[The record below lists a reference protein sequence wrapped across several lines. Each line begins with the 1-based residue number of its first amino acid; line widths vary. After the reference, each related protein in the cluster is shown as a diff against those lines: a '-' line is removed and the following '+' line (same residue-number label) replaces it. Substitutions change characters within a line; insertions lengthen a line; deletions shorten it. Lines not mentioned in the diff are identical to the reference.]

1 MSTALSGAF
10 AARKMTVTGSS
21 ARARVARG
29 EPAPPSSREQPASA
43 RAHRSGC
50 ARAAAKAS
58 LPDSIA
64 GLRLRGVTEML
75 PDGVAGLMTLFDPHR
90 IADPYPAYAWLR
102 ASRPVWRPVERVY
115 VLSRHED
122 CAAVLRDPRF
132 GRAEGGRLG
141 LRPLGQGAE
150 GESERPAVRS
160 FLALNPPDHTRL
172 RRLVSRAFTPA
183 RVRDLG
189 PRIEAIAAE
198 LIKTASASGEPVDLI
213 EALASPLPVT
223 VISELLGVP
232 SADYDQ
238 LVGWSDALARGLD
251 PAFLTSSE
259 DRERQQVAR
268 AEFGA
273 YLSDLI
279 AERRRSPGD
288 DLVSALAGVT
298 DDGDV
303 LSEEELIATCI
314 LLLVAGHETT
324 TSLMGSAVLGL
335 IEHPDQLARLRT
347 EPELMAGAVEGFLP
361 YDPPRPLTARVALT
375 DATIGPLS
383 VPAGSAAMMLI
394 GAANRDPA
402 LCANPDDLDITR
414 PPTHHVS
421 FGQGIHFCLGA
432 PLARLETQ
440 IVLRLLLERPDDL
453 RLAGEPAWKE
463 NTVLRG
469 LRYLPVTFGGR

>member
-1 MSTALSGAF
+1 
-10 AARKMTVTGSS
+10 
-21 ARARVARG
+21 
-29 EPAPPSSREQPASA
+29 
-43 RAHRSGC
+43 
-50 ARAAAKAS
+50 
-58 LPDSIA
+58 
-64 GLRLRGVTEML
+64 ML
-75 PDGVAGLMTLFDPHR
+75 ADGVEGLMTLFDPHR
-90 IADPYPAYAWLR
+90 VADPYPTYAWLR
-102 ASRPVWRPVERVY
+102 AARPIWRPVERVY
-115 VLSRHED
+115 VLSRQED

-132 GRAEGGRLG
+132 GRAESGRLG
-141 LRPLGQGAE
+141 LRRLGQGAE
-150 GESERPAVRS
+150 VTAERPAVRS

-183 RVRDLG
+183 RVGDLG
-189 PRIEAIAAE
+189 PRIEAIAAG
-198 LIKTASASGEPVDLI
+198 LIETASASGGRVDLI

-232 SADYDQ
+232 PADYDR
-238 LVGWSDALARGLD
+238 LVSWSDALARGLD
-251 PAFLTSSE
+251 PGFLISAE

-273 YLSDLI
+273 YLAELI
-279 AERRRSPGD
+279 DERRRSPGD
-288 DLVSALAGVT
+288 DLVSALVT
-298 DDGDV
+298 VADDDGDV

-335 IEHPDQLARLRT
+335 IQHPQQLALLRA
-347 EPELMAGAVEGFLP
+347 EPELMTNAVEEFLR
-361 YDPPRPLTARVALT
+361 YDPPVQLTARVALT
-375 DATIGPLS
+375 DASIAA
-383 VPAGSAAMMLI
+383 VPVAAGSAALMLV

-402 LCANPDDLDITR
+402 LCPDPERLDITR
-414 PPTHHVS
+414 PPTRHVS

-440 IVLRLLLERPDDL
+440 IVLRLLLQRPDDL

-469 LRYLPVTFGGR
+469 LRCLPVTFGGEGHPA

>member
-1 MSTALSGAF
+1 
-10 AARKMTVTGSS
+10 
-21 ARARVARG
+21 
-29 EPAPPSSREQPASA
+29 
-43 RAHRSGC
+43 
-50 ARAAAKAS
+50 
-58 LPDSIA
+58 
-64 GLRLRGVTEML
+64 ML
-75 PDGVAGLMTLFDPHR
+75 ADGVAGLMTLFDPHR
-90 IADPYPAYAWLR
+90 VADPYPTYAWLR
-102 ASRPVWRPVERVY
+102 AARPVWRPTERVF

-132 GRAEGGRLG
+132 GRSEEG
-141 LRPLGQGAE
+141 LRARPAGPA
-150 GESERPAVRS
+150 GEVSAGGPAVRS

-198 LIKTASASGEPVDLI
+198 LIDTASASGGPVDLI
-213 EALASPLPVT
+213 TALASPLPVT

-232 SADYDQ
+232 AADYDR
-238 LVGWSDALARGLD
+238 LVAWSDALARGLD
-251 PAFLTSSE
+251 PGFLISAE
-259 DRERQQVAR
+259 DRERQQLAR

-273 YLSDLI
+273 YLSELI

-288 DLVSALAGVT
+288 DLVSALAGVV

-335 IEHPDQLARLRT
+335 LQHPGQLARLRA
-347 EPELMAGAVEGFLP
+347 EPGLMTGAVEEFLR
-361 YDPPRPLTARVALT
+361 YDPPVQLTARVALT
-375 DATIGPLS
+375 DASIGVLP
-383 VPAGSAAMMLI
+383 VPAGSAALMLV

-402 LCANPDDLDITR
+402 LCANPDELDITR

-440 IVLRLLLERPDDL
+440 IVLRLLLQRPDDL
-453 RLAGEPAWKE
+453 FQAGEPAWKE

-469 LRYLPVTFGGR
+469 LRSLPVAFRRP

>member
-1 MSTALSGAF
+1 
-10 AARKMTVTGSS
+10 
-21 ARARVARG
+21 
-29 EPAPPSSREQPASA
+29 
-43 RAHRSGC
+43 
-50 ARAAAKAS
+50 
-58 LPDSIA
+58 
-64 GLRLRGVTEML
+64 ML
-75 PDGVAGLMTLFDPHR
+75 ADGVAGLMALFDPR
-90 IADPYPAYAWLR
+90 RVADPYPTYAWLR
-102 ASRPVWRPVERVY
+102 EARPVWRPVERVY
-115 VLSRHED
+115 VLSRPED

-132 GRAEGGRLG
+132 GRREGGRLG
-141 LRPLGQGAE
+141 LRRLGRDAGMPAE
-150 GESERPAVRS
+150 PPAVRS
-160 FLALNPPDHTRL
+160 FLMLNPPDHTRL

-189 PRIEAIAAE
+189 PRIEAIAAG
-198 LIKTASASGEPVDLI
+198 LITTASASTGPVDLI
-213 EALASPLPVT
+213 ETLASPLPVT

-232 SADYDQ
+232 SADYDR
-238 LVGWSDALARGLD
+238 LVAWSDALARGLD
-251 PAFLTSSE
+251 PALLIPAE

-273 YLSDLI
+273 YLADLI

-288 DLVSALAGVT
+288 DLVSALASVT
-298 DDGDV
+298 DGGDV

-324 TSLMGSAVLGL
+324 TSLIGSAVLGL
-335 IEHPDQLARLRT
+335 IKHPDQFARLRA
-347 EPELMAGAVEGFLP
+347 EPELMAGAVEEFLR
-361 YDPPRPLTARVALT
+361 YDPPVQLTARVALT
-375 DATIGPLS
+375 EASIGAQS
-383 VPAGSAAMMLI
+383 VPAGAAALMLV
-394 GAANRDPA
+394 GAANRDPS
-402 LCANPDDLDITR
+402 LCADPERLDITR

-469 LRYLPVTFGGR
+469 LRYLPVTFGRGTQSV

>member
-1 MSTALSGAF
+1 
-10 AARKMTVTGSS
+10 
-21 ARARVARG
+21 
-29 EPAPPSSREQPASA
+29 
-43 RAHRSGC
+43 
-50 ARAAAKAS
+50 
-58 LPDSIA
+58 
-64 GLRLRGVTEML
+64 ML
-75 PDGVAGLMTLFDPHR
+75 ADGVEGLMTLFDPHR
-90 IADPYPAYAWLR
+90 VADPYPTYAWLR
-102 ASRPVWRPVERVY
+102 AARPIWRPVERVY
-115 VLSRHED
+115 VLSRQED

-132 GRAEGGRLG
+132 GRAESGRLG
-141 LRPLGQGAE
+141 LRRLGQGAE
-150 GESERPAVRS
+150 VTAERPAVRS

-183 RVRDLG
+183 RVGDLG
-189 PRIEAIAAE
+189 PRIEAIAAG
-198 LIKTASASGEPVDLI
+198 LIETASASGGRVDLI

-232 SADYDQ
+232 PADYDR
-238 LVGWSDALARGLD
+238 LVSWSDALARGLD
-251 PAFLTSSE
+251 PGFLISAE

-273 YLSDLI
+273 YLAELI
-279 AERRRSPGD
+279 DERRRSPGD
-288 DLVSALAGVT
+288 DLVSALVT
-298 DDGDV
+298 VADDGDV

-335 IEHPDQLARLRT
+335 IQHPQQLALLRA
-347 EPELMAGAVEGFLP
+347 EPELMTNAVEEFLR
-361 YDPPRPLTARVALT
+361 YDPPVQLTARVALT
-375 DATIGPLS
+375 DASIAA
-383 VPAGSAAMMLI
+383 VPVAAGSAALMLV

-402 LCANPDDLDITR
+402 LCPDPERLDITR
-414 PPTHHVS
+414 PPTRHVS

-440 IVLRLLLERPDDL
+440 IVLRLLLQRPDDL

-469 LRYLPVTFGGR
+469 LRCLPVTFGGEGHPA

>member
-1 MSTALSGAF
+1 
-10 AARKMTVTGSS
+10 
-21 ARARVARG
+21 
-29 EPAPPSSREQPASA
+29 
-43 RAHRSGC
+43 
-50 ARAAAKAS
+50 
-58 LPDSIA
+58 
-64 GLRLRGVTEML
+64 
-75 PDGVAGLMTLFDPHR
+75 MTLFDPHR
-90 IADPYPAYAWLR
+90 VADPYPTYAWLR
-102 ASRPVWRPVERVY
+102 AARPIWRPVERVY

-132 GRAEGGRLG
+132 GRAEGGRLEM
-141 LRPLGQGAE
+141 RRVGQGTEVTA
-150 GESERPAVRS
+150 ERPAVRS

-172 RRLVSRAFTPA
+172 RKLVSRAFTPA

-189 PRIEAIAAE
+189 PRIEAIAGG
-198 LIKTASASGEPVDLI
+198 LIEAASAPGERVDLI

-232 SADYDQ
+232 PADYDR
-238 LVGWSDALARGLD
+238 LVSWSDALARGLD
-251 PAFLTSSE
+251 PGFLISAE

-273 YLSDLI
+273 YLTELI
-279 AERRRSPGD
+279 DQRRRSPGD
-288 DLVSALAGVT
+288 DLVSALGTGA
-298 DDGDV
+298 DGDV

-335 IEHPDQLARLRT
+335 IQHPKQLALLRA
-347 EPELMAGAVEGFLP
+347 EPELMADAVEEFLR
-361 YDPPRPLTARVALT
+361 YDPPVQLTARVALT
-375 DATIGPLS
+375 DASIGP
-383 VPAGSAAMMLI
+383 VPIAAGSAALMLV

-402 LCANPDDLDITR
+402 LCPDPERLDVTR
-414 PPTHHVS
+414 PPTRHVS

-440 IVLRLLLERPDDL
+440 IVLRLLLRRPDDL
-453 RLAGEPAWKE
+453 RLAGEPVWKE

-469 LRYLPVTFGGR
+469 LRSLPGTFGQQCTAADQQCCGQL

>member
-1 MSTALSGAF
+1 
-10 AARKMTVTGSS
+10 
-21 ARARVARG
+21 
-29 EPAPPSSREQPASA
+29 
-43 RAHRSGC
+43 
-50 ARAAAKAS
+50 
-58 LPDSIA
+58 
-64 GLRLRGVTEML
+64 ML
-75 PDGVAGLMTLFDPHR
+75 ADGVAGLMTLFDPR
-90 IADPYPAYAWLR
+90 RVADPYPTYAWLR
-102 ASRPVWRPVERVY
+102 ESRPVWHPTERVF

-132 GRAEGGRLG
+132 GRSAAGRLG
-141 LRPLGQGAE
+141 ARSPGPA
-150 GESERPAVRS
+150 GEPAGDEPVVRS

-198 LIKTASASGEPVDLI
+198 LIDAARASAGPVDLI
-213 EALASPLPVT
+213 AALASPLPVT

-232 SADYDQ
+232 AANYDR
-238 LVGWSDALARGLD
+238 LVAWSDALARGLD
-251 PAFLTSSE
+251 PGFLISAE
-259 DRERQQVAR
+259 DRERQQLAR

-273 YLSDLI
+273 YLSELI
-279 AERRRSPGD
+279 GQRRRSPGD
-288 DLVSALAGVT
+288 DLVSALVGVV

-324 TSLMGSAVLGL
+324 TSLLGSAVLGL
-335 IEHPDQLARLRT
+335 LQHPDQLARLRA
-347 EPELMAGAVEGFLP
+347 EPGLMTGAVEEFLR
-361 YDPPRPLTARVALT
+361 YDPPVQLTARVALT
-375 DATIGPLS
+375 DASIGARA
-383 VPAGSAAMMLI
+383 VPAGSIALMLI

-402 LCANPDDLDITR
+402 LCADPDDLDITR

-440 IVLRLLLERPDDL
+440 IVLRLLLQRPDDL
-453 RLAGEPAWKE
+453 ELAGEPTWKE
-463 NTVLRG
+463 NTILRG
-469 LRYLPVTFGGR
+469 LRGLPVTFRRP

>member
-1 MSTALSGAF
+1 
-10 AARKMTVTGSS
+10 
-21 ARARVARG
+21 
-29 EPAPPSSREQPASA
+29 
-43 RAHRSGC
+43 
-50 ARAAAKAS
+50 
-58 LPDSIA
+58 
-64 GLRLRGVTEML
+64 ML
-75 PDGVAGLMTLFDPHR
+75 ADGVAGLMTLFDPHR
-90 IADPYPAYAWLR
+90 VADPYPTYAWLR
-102 ASRPVWRPVERVY
+102 ENRPVWRPVERVY

-132 GRAEGGRLG
+132 GRREGGRLG
-141 LRPLGQGAE
+141 LRRLGQDAGMPAE
-150 GESERPAVRS
+150 PPAVRS
-160 FLALNPPDHTRL
+160 FLMLNPPDHTRL

-198 LIKTASASGEPVDLI
+198 LIKTASASTGPVDLI

-232 SADYDQ
+232 SADYDR
-238 LVGWSDALARGLD
+238 LVAWSDALARGLD
-251 PAFLTSSE
+251 PAFLIPAE
-259 DRERQQVAR
+259 DRERQQAAR

-273 YLSDLI
+273 YLADLI

-288 DLVSALAGVT
+288 DLVSALASVT
-298 DDGDV
+298 DGGDV

-324 TSLMGSAVLGL
+324 TSLIGSAVLGL
-335 IEHPDQLARLRT
+335 IQHPDQLARLRA
-347 EPELMAGAVEGFLP
+347 EPELMAGAVEEFLR
-361 YDPPRPLTARVALT
+361 YDPPVQLTARVALT
-375 DATIGPLS
+375 EAGIGALPA
-383 VPAGSAAMMLI
+383 PAGAAALMLV
-394 GAANRDPA
+394 GAANRDPS
-402 LCANPDDLDITR
+402 LCADPERLDITR

-440 IVLRLLLERPDDL
+440 IVLRLLLERPDEL
-453 RLAGEPAWKE
+453 RLAGQPAWKE

-469 LRYLPVTFGGR
+469 LRYLPVAVHGR

>member
-1 MSTALSGAF
+1 
-10 AARKMTVTGSS
+10 
-21 ARARVARG
+21 
-29 EPAPPSSREQPASA
+29 
-43 RAHRSGC
+43 
-50 ARAAAKAS
+50 
-58 LPDSIA
+58 
-64 GLRLRGVTEML
+64 ML
-75 PDGVAGLMTLFDPHR
+75 ADGVAGLMTLFDPHR
-90 IADPYPAYAWLR
+90 VADPYPTYAWLR
-102 ASRPVWRPVERVY
+102 AARPVWRPVERVH

-132 GRAEGGRLG
+132 GRGEGRLG
-141 LRPLGQGAE
+141 MRRLGRNAE
-150 GESERPAVRS
+150 VVAEQPAVRS

-189 PRIEAIAAE
+189 PRIEAVAAE
-198 LIKTASASGEPVDLI
+198 LIKAARASGEPVDLI

-232 SADYDQ
+232 AEDYDR

-251 PAFLTSSE
+251 PAFLISID

-273 YLSDLI
+273 YLTELI
-279 AERRRSPGD
+279 AERRRSPGG
-288 DLVSALAGVT
+288 DLVSALIGVA

-324 TSLMGSAVLGL
+324 TSLIGSAVLEL
-335 IEHPDQLARLRT
+335 IRHPDQLARLRA
-347 EPELMAGAVEGFLP
+347 EPELMAGAVEEFLR
-361 YDPPRPLTARVALT
+361 YDPPVQLTARVALT
-375 DATIGPLS
+375 DASIGA
-383 VPAGSAAMMLI
+383 VPVAAGSAALMLV
-394 GAANRDPA
+394 GAANRDPT
-402 LCANPDDLDITR
+402 LCADPERLDIAR
-414 PPTHHVS
+414 PPTRHLS

-453 RLAGEPAWKE
+453 LLAGEPVWKE

-469 LRYLPVTFGGR
+469 LRSLPVTFAR

>member
-1 MSTALSGAF
+1 
-10 AARKMTVTGSS
+10 
-21 ARARVARG
+21 
-29 EPAPPSSREQPASA
+29 
-43 RAHRSGC
+43 
-50 ARAAAKAS
+50 
-58 LPDSIA
+58 
-64 GLRLRGVTEML
+64 ML
-75 PDGVAGLMTLFDPHR
+75 ADGVAGLMTLFDPHR
-90 IADPYPAYAWLR
+90 VADPYPTYAWLR
-102 ASRPVWRPVERVY
+102 ASRPVWQATERVF

-132 GRAEGGRLG
+132 GRSEAGRLG
-141 LRPLGQGAE
+141 ARGPGPA
-150 GESERPAVRS
+150 GEPAADEPVVRS

-198 LIKTASASGEPVDLI
+198 LIDAARASAGPVDLI
-213 EALASPLPVT
+213 AALASPLPVT

-232 SADYDQ
+232 AADYDR
-238 LVGWSDALARGLD
+238 LVAWSDALARGLD
-251 PAFLTSSE
+251 PGFLISAE
-259 DRERQQVAR
+259 DRERQQRAR

-273 YLSDLI
+273 YLSELI
-279 AERRRSPGD
+279 GQRRRSPGD
-288 DLVSALAGVT
+288 DLVSALVGVV

-335 IEHPDQLARLRT
+335 LQHPDQLARLRA
-347 EPELMAGAVEGFLP
+347 EPGLMTGAVEEFLR
-361 YDPPRPLTARVALT
+361 YDPPVQLTARVALA
-375 DATIGPLS
+375 DAIIGAQP
-383 VPAGSAAMMLI
+383 VPAGSIALMLI

-402 LCANPDDLDITR
+402 LCADPDDLDITR

-440 IVLRLLLERPDDL
+440 IVLRLLLQRPDDL
-453 RLAGEPAWKE
+453 GLAGEPTWKE
-463 NTVLRG
+463 NTILRG
-469 LRYLPVTFGGR
+469 LRGLPVTFRRP

>member
-1 MSTALSGAF
+1 
-10 AARKMTVTGSS
+10 
-21 ARARVARG
+21 
-29 EPAPPSSREQPASA
+29 
-43 RAHRSGC
+43 
-50 ARAAAKAS
+50 
-58 LPDSIA
+58 
-64 GLRLRGVTEML
+64 ML
-75 PDGVAGLMTLFDPHR
+75 ADGVAGLMTLFDPHR
-90 IADPYPAYAWLR
+90 VADPYPTYAWLR
-102 ASRPVWRPVERVY
+102 EARPVWQPVERLY

-141 LRPLGQGAE
+141 LRRVGQDAGAMVA
-150 GESERPAVRS
+150 ERPAVRS

-189 PRIEAIAAE
+189 PRIEATAAE
-198 LIKTASASGEPVDLI
+198 LIETAAASAAAGGPVDLI

-232 SADYDQ
+232 SADYDR

-251 PAFLTSSE
+251 PAFLISAE
-259 DRERQQVAR
+259 DREREQVAR
-268 AEFGA
+268 AEFSA
-273 YLSDLI
+273 YLTGLI

-288 DLVSALAGVT
+288 DLVSALVGVA
-298 DDGDV
+298 DDGDM

-335 IEHPDQLARLRT
+335 LQHPGQLARLRA
-347 EPELMAGAVEGFLP
+347 EPELMAGAVEEFLR
-361 YDPPRPLTARVALT
+361 YDPPVQLTARVALT
-375 DATIGPLS
+375 DAGIGPVP
-383 VPAGSAAMMLI
+383 VPAGSAALMLV
-394 GAANRDPA
+394 GAANRDPS
-402 LCANPDDLDITR
+402 LCADPERLDITR

-440 IVLRLLLERPDDL
+440 IVLRLLLERRDDL

-469 LRYLPVTFGGR
+469 LRFLPVTFHGR

>member
-1 MSTALSGAF
+1 
-10 AARKMTVTGSS
+10 
-21 ARARVARG
+21 
-29 EPAPPSSREQPASA
+29 
-43 RAHRSGC
+43 
-50 ARAAAKAS
+50 
-58 LPDSIA
+58 
-64 GLRLRGVTEML
+64 ML
-75 PDGVAGLMTLFDPHR
+75 ADGVAGLMTLFDPHR
-90 IADPYPAYAWLR
+90 VADPYPTYAWLR
-102 ASRPVWRPVERVY
+102 AARPIWRPVERVY

-132 GRAEGGRLG
+132 GRAEEGRRG
-141 LRPLGQGAE
+141 LRRVGQGAE
-150 GESERPAVRS
+150 VTERPAVRS

-172 RRLVSRAFTPA
+172 RGLVSRAFTPA

-198 LIKTASASGEPVDLI
+198 LIETASTHDGPVDLI
-213 EALASPLPVT
+213 GALASPLPVT

-232 SADYDQ
+232 SADYDR
-238 LVGWSDALARGLD
+238 LVAWSDALARGLD
-251 PAFLTSSE
+251 PAFLISAE
-259 DRERQQVAR
+259 DRERQQLAR

-273 YLSDLI
+273 YLRDLI
-279 AERRRSPGD
+279 AERRHSPGG
-288 DLVSALAGVT
+288 DLVSALAGVV

-335 IEHPDQLARLRT
+335 LEHPDQLARLRA
-347 EPELMAGAVEGFLP
+347 EPELMAGAVEEFLR
-361 YDPPRPLTARVALT
+361 YDPPVQLTARVALT
-375 DATIGPLS
+375 DASIGALPVS
-383 VPAGSAAMMLI
+383 AGSAALMLM
-394 GAANRDPA
+394 GAANRDPG
-402 LCANPDDLDITR
+402 LCDKPEDLDITR

-440 IVLRLLLERPDDL
+440 IVLRLLLDRLDDL
-453 RLAGEPAWKE
+453 RLAGEPSWKE

-469 LRYLPVTFGGR
+469 LRYLPVAFGQGNLPSVELVQVHQAGITVAG

>member
-1 MSTALSGAF
+1 
-10 AARKMTVTGSS
+10 
-21 ARARVARG
+21 
-29 EPAPPSSREQPASA
+29 
-43 RAHRSGC
+43 
-50 ARAAAKAS
+50 
-58 LPDSIA
+58 
-64 GLRLRGVTEML
+64 ML
-75 PDGVAGLMTLFDPHR
+75 ADGVAGLMTLFDPHR
-90 IADPYPAYAWLR
+90 VADPYPTYAWLR
-102 ASRPVWRPVERVY
+102 SARPIWQPLERVY
-115 VLSRHED
+115 VLSRHDD

-141 LRPLGQGAE
+141 LRRVGQDLGVAE
-150 GESERPAVRS
+150 ERPAVRS

-189 PRIEAIAAE
+189 PRIEATAAE

-232 SADYDQ
+232 AADYDR

-251 PAFLTSSE
+251 PAFLIPAE
-259 DRERQQVAR
+259 DRERQQAAR
-268 AEFGA
+268 AEFSG
-273 YLSDLI
+273 YLAGLI
-279 AERRRSPGD
+279 AERRRSPGG
-288 DLVSALAGVT
+288 DLVSALVSVA

-303 LSEEELIATCI
+303 LTEEELIATCI

-335 IEHPDQLARLRT
+335 IQHPDQRARLRA
-347 EPELMAGAVEGFLP
+347 EPELMASAVEEFLR
-361 YDPPRPLTARVALT
+361 YDPPVQLTARVALT
-375 DATIGPLS
+375 DASIGTLP
-383 VPAGSAAMMLI
+383 VPAGSAAVMLI
-394 GAANRDPA
+394 GAANRDPG
-402 LCANPDDLDITR
+402 LCADPERLDITR

-469 LRYLPVTFGGR
+469 LRYLPVTFGKR

>member
-1 MSTALSGAF
+1 
-10 AARKMTVTGSS
+10 
-21 ARARVARG
+21 
-29 EPAPPSSREQPASA
+29 
-43 RAHRSGC
+43 
-50 ARAAAKAS
+50 
-58 LPDSIA
+58 
-64 GLRLRGVTEML
+64 VTETL
-75 PDGVAGLMTLFDPHR
+75 ADGVAGLMTLFDPHR
-90 IADPYPAYAWLR
+90 VADPYPTYAWLR
-102 ASRPVWRPVERVY
+102 AARPLWRPTERVY

-132 GRAEGGRLG
+132 GRSEEG
-141 LRPLGQGAE
+141 LRVRRAGPA
-150 GESERPAVRS
+150 GEATADEPAVRS

-198 LIKTASASGEPVDLI
+198 LIDTASASGGPVDLI
-213 EALASPLPVT
+213 AALASPLPVT

-232 SADYDQ
+232 SADYDR
-238 LVGWSDALARGLD
+238 LVAWSDALARGLD
-251 PAFLTSSE
+251 PGFLISAE
-259 DRERQQVAR
+259 DRERQQLAR
-268 AEFGA
+268 VEFGA
-273 YLSDLI
+273 YLSELI

-288 DLVSALAGVT
+288 DLVSALAGVV

-335 IEHPDQLARLRT
+335 LQHPDQLARLRA
-347 EPELMAGAVEGFLP
+347 EPGLMTGAVEEFLR
-361 YDPPRPLTARVALT
+361 YDPPVQLTARVALT
-375 DATIGPLS
+375 DASIGARP
-383 VPAGSAAMMLI
+383 VAAGSAALMLL

-414 PPTHHVS
+414 PPTHHLS

-440 IVLRLLLERPDDL
+440 IVLRLLLQRPDDL
-453 RLAGEPAWKE
+453 GLAGEPAWKE

-469 LRYLPVTFGGR
+469 LRSLPVTFRRP

>member
-1 MSTALSGAF
+1 MLADGA
-10 AARKMTVTGSS
+10 
-21 ARARVARG
+21 
-29 EPAPPSSREQPASA
+29 
-43 RAHRSGC
+43 
-50 ARAAAKAS
+50 
-58 LPDSIA
+58 
-64 GLRLRGVTEML
+64 
-75 PDGVAGLMTLFDPHR
+75 AGLMTLFDPHR
-90 IADPYPAYAWLR
+90 VADPYPTYAWLR
-102 ASRPVWRPVERVY
+102 AARPIWRPVERVY

-132 GRAEGGRLG
+132 GRAEEGRLG
-141 LRPLGQGAE
+141 LRRVGDNAQVTT
-150 GESERPAVRS
+150 ERPAVRS

-172 RRLVSRAFTPA
+172 RRLVSRAFTSA

-198 LIKTASASGEPVDLI
+198 LIETASASGGPVDLI
-213 EALASPLPVT
+213 AALASPLPVT

-232 SADYDQ
+232 SADYDR

-251 PAFLTSSE
+251 PAFLISAE

-268 AEFGA
+268 AEFSA
-273 YLSDLI
+273 YLSELI
-279 AERRRSPGD
+279 AERRRAPGD

-298 DDGDV
+298 DGGDV
-303 LSEEELIATCI
+303 LTEEELIATCI

-335 IEHPDQLARLRT
+335 LQHPDQLARLRA
-347 EPELMAGAVEGFLP
+347 EPELVAGAVEEFLR
-361 YDPPRPLTARVALT
+361 YDPPVQLTARIALT
-375 DATIGPLS
+375 DASIGALPVS
-383 VPAGSAAMMLI
+383 AGSAVMMLI
-394 GAANRDPA
+394 GAANRDPSV
-402 LCANPDDLDITR
+402 CDDPERLDITR
-414 PPTHHVS
+414 PPSHHVS

-440 IVLRLLLERPDDL
+440 IVLRLLLQRPDDL

-469 LRYLPVTFGGR
+469 LRNLPVSFGRETHPT

>member
-1 MSTALSGAF
+1 
-10 AARKMTVTGSS
+10 
-21 ARARVARG
+21 
-29 EPAPPSSREQPASA
+29 
-43 RAHRSGC
+43 
-50 ARAAAKAS
+50 
-58 LPDSIA
+58 
-64 GLRLRGVTEML
+64 ML
-75 PDGVAGLMTLFDPHR
+75 ADGVAGLMALFDPR
-90 IADPYPAYAWLR
+90 RVADPYPTYAWLR
-102 ASRPVWRPVERVY
+102 EARPLWRPVERVY
-115 VLSRHED
+115 VLSRQED

-132 GRAEGGRLG
+132 GRREGGRLG
-141 LRPLGQGAE
+141 LGRLGRDAGMPAE
-150 GESERPAVRS
+150 PPAVRS
-160 FLALNPPDHTRL
+160 FLMLNPPDHTRL

-189 PRIEAIAAE
+189 PRIEAIAAG
-198 LIKTASASGEPVDLI
+198 LITTASASTGPVDLI
-213 EALASPLPVT
+213 ETLASPLPVT

-232 SADYDQ
+232 SADYDR
-238 LVGWSDALARGLD
+238 LVAWSDALARGLD
-251 PAFLTSSE
+251 PAFLIPAE

-273 YLSDLI
+273 YLADLI

-288 DLVSALAGVT
+288 DLVSALASVT
-298 DDGDV
+298 DGGDV

-324 TSLMGSAVLGL
+324 TSLIGSAVLGL
-335 IEHPDQLARLRT
+335 IKHPDQFARLRA
-347 EPELMAGAVEGFLP
+347 EPELMAGAVEEFLR
-361 YDPPRPLTARVALT
+361 YDPPVQLTARVALT
-375 DATIGPLS
+375 EASIGARP
-383 VPAGSAAMMLI
+383 VPAGAAALMLV
-394 GAANRDPA
+394 GAANRDPS
-402 LCANPDDLDITR
+402 LCADPERLDITR

-469 LRYLPVTFGGR
+469 LRYLPVTFGRGAQSV

>member
-1 MSTALSGAF
+1 
-10 AARKMTVTGSS
+10 
-21 ARARVARG
+21 
-29 EPAPPSSREQPASA
+29 
-43 RAHRSGC
+43 
-50 ARAAAKAS
+50 
-58 LPDSIA
+58 
-64 GLRLRGVTEML
+64 VTEL
-75 PDGVAGLMTLFDPHR
+75 LADGVEGLMTLFDPHR
-90 IADPYPAYAWLR
+90 VADPYPTYAWLR
-102 ASRPVWRPVERVY
+102 AARPIWRPVERVY

-132 GRAEGGRLG
+132 GRAEEGRLG
-141 LRPLGQGAE
+141 LRRVGQGTEAT
-150 GESERPAVRS
+150 GEQPAVRS

-198 LIKTASASGEPVDLI
+198 LIEAAVASGGPVDLI
-213 EALASPLPVT
+213 AALASPLPVT

-232 SADYDQ
+232 PGDYDR

-251 PAFLTSSE
+251 PGFLISAE
-259 DRERQQVAR
+259 DRERQQLGR

-273 YLSDLI
+273 YLGDLI
-279 AERRRSPGD
+279 AARRRSPGD
-288 DLVSALAGVT
+288 DLVSALAGVV

-324 TSLMGSAVLGL
+324 TSLIGAAVLGL
-335 IEHPDQLARLRT
+335 IQHPGQLARLRA
-347 EPELMAGAVEGFLP
+347 EPELMAGAVEEFLR
-361 YDPPRPLTARVALT
+361 YDPPVQLTARVALT
-375 DATIGPLS
+375 DASIGT
-383 VPAGSAAMMLI
+383 VPVSAGSAALMLV

-402 LCANPDDLDITR
+402 LCADPDDLDVTR

-440 IVLRLLLERPDDL
+440 IVLRLLLQRPDDL
-453 RLAGEPAWKE
+453 RLAGEPAWKD

-469 LRYLPVTFGGR
+469 LRSLPVTFSER